1 MRNSKHSATELAVTM
16 KSQASCSLAL
26 HRPPWSLL
34 SRCLTYLLTTQCCT
48 KILSLSDSSRLQD
61 DLDSI
66 NSWSSHSGLTFNI
79 SKSCLLRFYNRS
91 TSPIDATYHLGQT
104 DISSQDHC
112 KDLGIIFS
120 SDLSWSHHYN
130 RISAKAYRQLG
141 LIRRTF
147 SSSVSVRAKKLLYL
161 SLVRSQLTY
170 CSQIWRPHLIKDILS
185 IEKIQRRAT
194 KWLFSRLQNKTYFVG
209 LISPDVPL
217 WALRRLVFH

>member
-1 MRNSKHSATELAVTM
+1 MGELCQTE
-16 KSQASCSLAL
+16 
-26 HRPPWSLL
+26 
-34 SRCLTYLLTTQCCT
+34 
-48 KILSLSDSSRLQD
+48 
-61 DLDSI
+61 
-66 NSWSSHSGLTFNI
+66 
-79 SKSCLLRFYNRS
+79 
-91 TSPIDATYHLGQT
+91 
-104 DISSQDHC
+104 ISSQDHC

-194 KWLFSRLQNKTYFVG
+194 KFILNDFSSDYRTR
-209 LISPDVPL
+209 LISLGLFPLMFLYELFDVLFFIKCLKFPDPSFVVEKYVTFSSFPTRSGST
-217 WALRRLVFH
+217 AKLVHINTAPPPYRVTLISAD

>member
-1 MRNSKHSATELAVTM
+1 MLVHQPYHKDDAPAAQGVMIVLYVRDFL
-16 KSQASCSLAL
+16 SLHL
-26 HRPPWSLL
+26 SSLGRL
-34 SRCLTYLLTTQCCT
+34 YGDIDGYRAIENPIMTISLDILYTKCCT
-48 KILSLSDSSRLQD
+48 KIFSLSDSSCLQN
-61 DLDSI
+61 DLDSMATAGVLTV
-66 NSWSSHSGLTFNI
+66 GLLSTSPKVVCFVI
-79 SKSCLLRFYNRS
+79 YNRS

-161 SLVRSQLTY
+161 SLVRS
-170 CSQIWRPHLIKDILS
+170 
-185 IEKIQRRAT
+185 
-194 KWLFSRLQNKTYFVG
+194 
-209 LISPDVPL
+209 
-217 WALRRLVFH
+217 